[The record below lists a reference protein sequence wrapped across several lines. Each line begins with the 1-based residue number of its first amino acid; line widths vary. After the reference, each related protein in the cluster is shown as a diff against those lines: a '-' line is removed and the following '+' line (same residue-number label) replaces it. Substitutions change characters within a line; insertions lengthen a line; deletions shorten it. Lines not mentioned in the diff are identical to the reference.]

1 MMLESAEFW
10 VAIAFIAFVAGVFK
24 PGRKFLLDALDSRA
38 AKIRSEIDE
47 ATRLREEAQ
56 AALAAYQRKQREA
69 AEEAGEM
76 LEHAREEADLLRKRT
91 LSELEEALQRR
102 QKQALD
108 RIAQAEKIN
117 VIKEVRAFIEAEAT
131 QEVRNHAVDIAVTA
145 TVRILEENLGDER
158 GDDLVKAAIE
168 ELPKKLH

>member
-1 MMLESAEFW
+1 MLQSAEFW

-24 PGRKFLLDALDSRA
+24 PGRKVILGALDRRA
-38 AKIRSEIDE
+38 AKIQSEIDE

-108 RIAQAEKIN
+108 RIAQAE
-117 VIKEVRAFIEAEAT
+117 AEAT
-131 QEVRNHAVDIAVTA
+131 QEVRNHAVDIAVAA

>member
-1 MMLESAEFW
+1 MMLQSAEFW

-24 PGRKFLLDALDSRA
+24 PGRKVILGALDRRA
-38 AKIRSEIDE
+38 AKIQSEIDE

-108 RIAQAEKIN
+108 RIAQAE
-117 VIKEVRAFIEAEAT
+117 AEAT
-131 QEVRNHAVDIAVTA
+131 QEVRNHAVDIAVAA

>member
-1 MMLESAEFW
+1 MMLQSAEFW

-24 PGRKFLLDALDSRA
+24 PGRKAILGALDGRA
-38 AKIRSEIDE
+38 AKIQSEIDE

-108 RIAQAEKIN
+108 RIAQAE
-117 VIKEVRAFIEAEAT
+117 AEAT

-158 GDDLVKAAIE
+158 GDDLIKAAIE

>member
-10 VAIAFIAFVAGVFK
+10 VAVAFVAFVAGAFK
-24 PGRKFLLDALDSRA
+24 PGRKALLGALDGRA

-76 LEHAREEADLLRKRT
+76 LEHAREEADLLCKRT
-91 LSELEEALQRR
+91 LSELEETLQRR

-108 RIAQAEKIN
+108 RIAQAE
-117 VIKEVRAFIEAEAT
+117 AEAI
-131 QEVRNHAVDIAVTA
+131 QNVRDHAVDIAIAA
-145 TVRILEENLGDER
+145 TMRILEETLDEKR
-158 GDDLVKAAIE
+158 GNDLIKAAIE

>member
-1 MMLESAEFW
+1 MMLQSAEFW

-24 PGRKFLLDALDSRA
+24 PGRKVILGALDRRA
-38 AKIRSEIDE
+38 AKIQSEIDE

-102 QKQALD
+102 PKQALD
-108 RIAQAEKIN
+108 RIAQAE
-117 VIKEVRAFIEAEAT
+117 AEAT
-131 QEVRNHAVDIAVTA
+131 QEVRTHAVDIAVAA
-145 TVRILEENLGDER
+145 TVRSLEENLGDER
-158 GDDLVKAAIE
+158 GDDLVKAAIA